1 MIIESVAAAS
11 AILSSLNSLIKQA
24 NESGQGIQQLM
35 GTISDFGEALT
46 NFEVERKS
54 STFKPL
60 SQSEILRLTQIKK
73 SYERYWKDVHDIL
86 LVADP
91 ETLEAFKQAK
101 ADQERAR
108 KEHLRLIAKR
118 QKERKELIHQLAVG
132 GLVLVLGG
140 MIAVGVLVFII
151 KTFGG

>member
-11 AILSSLNSLIKQA
+11 AILSSLNGLIRAA

-46 NFEVERKS
+46 NFEVDRKS

-73 SYERYWKDVHDIL
+73 SYERYWKDVHDLL

-91 ETLEAFKQAK
+91 ETLEAFKKAK
-101 ADQERAR
+101 AEQEQAR
-108 KEHLRLIAKR
+108 QEHLRLIARKK
-118 QKERKELIHQLAVG
+118 KEREELLHKLAVG
-132 GLVLVLGG
+132 GLVFLIGSIISVFV
-140 MIAVGVLVFII
+140 VGFII
-151 KTFGG
+151 QTFGG

>member
-11 AILSSLNSLIKQA
+11 AILSSLNGLIKTA

-46 NFEVERKS
+46 NFEVERKA

-60 SQSEILRLTQIKK
+60 SQSEILKLTQIKK
-73 SYERYWKDVHDIL
+73 SYERYWKDVHDLL

-91 ETLEAFKQAK
+91 ETLEAFKKAK
-101 ADQERAR
+101 AEQEQAR
-108 KEHLRLIAKR
+108 QQHLRLIARKK
-118 QKERKELIHQLAVG
+118 KEREILMQQVAIG
-132 GLVLVLGG
+132 S
-140 MIAVGVLVFII
+140 LVFVVGAAVAIGALSIVI
-151 KTFGG
+151 KTFS